1 MPDASGELFS
11 WWLIFLWLSW
21 YRWLSIQRVTSWNP
35 FICIYIYIYI
45 YIIFFYLYLIF
56 MALAQR
62 RTVHPKIKFCHEK
75 DISVLID
82 FHCLFVCTRSK
93 REPNCLPTFY
103 YKKYIYIYVTQKKE
117 KGIEHWRSLHTG
129 FAHFLNVYLRK
140 NIYFIM
146 IFTPI

>member
-1 MPDASGELFS
+1 M
-11 WWLIFLWLSW
+11 
-21 YRWLSIQRVTSWNP
+21 
-35 FICIYIYIYI
+35 
-45 YIIFFYLYLIF
+45 
-56 MALAQR
+56 
-62 RTVHPKIKFCHEK
+62 KK

-82 FHCLFVCTRSK
+82 FHCLFVCTIEVKGSQ
-93 REPNCLPTFY
+93 NCLPTFY
-103 YKKYIYIYVTQKKE
+103 YKKIYIYVTQKKE